1 MAKTT
6 YTAPVKKVSAA
17 VMDFK
22 NKKKKMMMAADK
34 KVEKK
39 KKEKGENEV
48 TTIVRKKKNK
58 GKRLKDL
65 IKAQKGLGKEAKGIP
80 FASFRRLLEQ
90 VMKEQASKFAN
101 ADDFRI
107 GKTAVNLLHAAS
119 EKCVTDLF
127 KFANVTAVSNKRQ
140 TVQPHDFLPEVTRM
154 FAKHIFEEEQCAEK
168 AGRGLL
174 NITKWLP
181 QQFKKETD
189 FDYVIGKRKRK
200 QSDPTE
206 KKRDEEPKEEPEE
219 EPEEEPKEEPKE
231 DDAEE
236 TEDENEEEDE

>member
-22 NKKKKMMMAADK
+22 NKKKKIMMAADK

-65 IKAQKGLGKEAKGIP
+65 IKAQKGMGKEAKGIP

-107 GKTAVNLLHAAS
+107 ELYICQYRIN
-119 EKCVTDLF
+119 D
-127 KFANVTAVSNKRQ
+127 
-140 TVQPHDFLPEVTRM
+140 
-154 FAKHIFEEEQCAEK
+154 
-168 AGRGLL
+168 
-174 NITKWLP
+174 
-181 QQFKKETD
+181 
-189 FDYVIGKRKRK
+189 
-200 QSDPTE
+200 
-206 KKRDEEPKEEPEE
+206 
-219 EPEEEPKEEPKE
+219 
-231 DDAEE
+231 
-236 TEDENEEEDE
+236 